1 MPTHAVRRPS
11 RPARPDRSSVSSAS
25 PTPTRATAISSYPAN
40 SGTSIVVA
48 TYGWSPRTTVSTHG
62 VAIQR
67 RLPLTATPAA
77 REWPK
82 RDIVDPCGPA
92 REAFAFSRRTAF
104 LDPRGLPAGLH
115 RRTHGEEP
123 LRLVVAAAFTDNGW
137 SAAARP
143 MTLMRLNTLLP
154 MTLPTET
161 PIRPWRTATTD
172 TAYYQARYGST

>member
-1 MPTHAVRRPS
+1 V
-11 RPARPDRSSVSSAS
+11 
-25 PTPTRATAISSYPAN
+25 
-40 SGTSIVVA
+40 
-48 TYGWSPRTTVSTHG
+48 SPRTTVSTHG

-67 RLPLTATPAA
+67 RLPLTAATPAA

-92 REAFAFSRRTAF
+92 REAFAFSRRTA
-104 LDPRGLPAGLH
+104 LLNPRELPAGPQ

-123 LRLVVAAAFTDNGW
+123 RRLVIAAAFTDSGG

-143 MTLMRLNTLLP
+143 MTSMRLNTLLP

-161 PIRPWRTATTD
+161 PIRPRRTATTD
-172 TAYYQARYGST
+172 TAYYQAR